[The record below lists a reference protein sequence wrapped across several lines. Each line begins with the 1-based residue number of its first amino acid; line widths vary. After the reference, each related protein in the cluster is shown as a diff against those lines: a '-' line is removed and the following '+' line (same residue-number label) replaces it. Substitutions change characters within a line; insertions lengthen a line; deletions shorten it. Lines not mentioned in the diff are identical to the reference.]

1 MLREG
6 EGHARTVQCSSRCR
20 LSQGRIN
27 KYDDDDDV
35 DEKTRA
41 NVPSELEVTVMTTG
55 A

>member
-27 KYDDDDDV
+27 KYDDDV